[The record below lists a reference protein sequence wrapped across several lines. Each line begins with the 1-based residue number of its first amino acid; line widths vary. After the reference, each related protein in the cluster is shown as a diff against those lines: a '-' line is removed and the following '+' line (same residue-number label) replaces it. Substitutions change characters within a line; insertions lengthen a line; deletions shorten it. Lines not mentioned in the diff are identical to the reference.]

1 MYTIKE
7 AAARTGLSV
16 PVLRAWERR
25 YGVVEPERTPAGYRL
40 YNENDL
46 ARLRAMRDL
55 VTRGWSPSTAA
66 ASIVDHPPEP
76 ELPAARNS
84 AEPAALVKA
93 FADAAARMDAAHLE
107 QILDEMTSLGSFEH
121 VAQAYLLPAMVAVGD
136 GWERGD
142 LDVAAEHSASHAV
155 LRRLAAAFEAAG
167 RGGTESRPVLVGL
180 PPGARH
186 ELGGLAFSVAARRAG
201 LRITYVGADLPVAD
215 WVEAVELAVAR
226 AAVIAVPTSAD
237 RAAAKELIV
246 ALLSANPSGLVVA
259 VGGRGTE
266 ADGWP
271 TDVTLLPPGL
281 VDAVDELRR
290 ALRSVDVSQGQVR
303 GVPASDR
310 RGLRGRGPGLER
322 HQRAAPP

>member
-25 YGVVEPERTPAGYRL
+25 YGVVEPGRTPSGYRL
-40 YNENDL
+40 YNDNDL

-55 VTRGWSPSTAA
+55 VNGGWSPSTAA
-66 ASIVDHPPEP
+66 ASIVDHPPESESHAVRSTP
-76 ELPAARNS
+76 
-84 AEPAALVKA
+84 EPAGLVKG
-93 FADAAARMDAAHLE
+93 FADAAARMDEAHLE
-107 QILDEMTSLGSFEH
+107 QVLDEMTSLGSFEH
-121 VAQAYLLPAMVAVGD
+121 VVEAYLLPAMVAVGD

-167 RGGTESRPVLVGL
+167 RGSTESRPVLVGL

-201 LRITYVGADLPVAD
+201 LRVTYVGADLPVAD
-215 WVEAVELAVAR
+215 WVEAVGLAVAR

-237 RAAAKELIV
+237 RVAAKELIL
-246 ALLSANPSGLVVA
+246 ALRSAYPSGMVVA

-271 TDVTLLPPGL
+271 TDVTLLSGGL

-290 ALRSVDVSQGQVR
+290 ALRSEVALDGPVGSAPVR
-303 GVPASDR
+303 D
-310 RGLRGRGPGLER
+310 
-322 HQRAAPP
+322 